1 MWRSVGFLM
10 SFSVVLEGM
19 ILLAFIVMVI
29 GGKQRRVT
37 GWQALS
43 GMLFAAGAVEAA
55 GMAIVVSV
63 VSMQLQ
69 LETRWLTRSRPIYS
83 TMTSVSIF
91 RAGTSTQVL
100 RSAPQAGLS

>member
-19 ILLAFIVMVI
+19 VLLAFIIMFI
-29 GGKQRRVT
+29 GGKQRRAT

-55 GMAIVVSV
+55 GMALVVSV
-63 VSMQLQ
+63 VSMRLQ
-69 LETRWLTRSRPIYS
+69 LEARWLTLPRPICS
-83 TMTSVSIF
+83 TITSVSIF
-91 RAGTSTQVL
+91 RAGTSTQAL
-100 RSAPQAGLS
+100 HSAPQAALS